1 MAKDRSSEAHTPNLI
16 TDRRKIAEK
25 EAENALKQFDQS
37 MAELQKCIKSGQFK
51 LKPSLLLKLNR
62 TALDGISS
70 FAGNYRP
77 AGVDISGSNHIPL
90 NAEEVPSAVEDMCE
104 YVNDQWDRQTAVHL
118 AAYVLWRLNWIH
130 PFVDGNGR
138 TARAISYLVLCAKL
152 KTRLPGKNTI
162 PEQISEN
169 KKPYYEAL
177 ESADQYQKNK
187 VIDVS
192 ALESMLKAQLAKQLI
207 AVHESATGSKLTVD
221 VVMAIEE
228 AGPTNKKGN
237 VVRWIEAHPVVV
249 GTVVTVAL
257 ALLGIMLSG

>member
-1 MAKDRSSEAHTPNLI
+1 MAKDRSSEAHTPTLI
-16 TDRRKIAEK
+16 TDRRQIAEK

-37 MAELQKCIKSGQFK
+37 MAELQKSIKSGQFK
-51 LKPSLLLKLNR
+51 LRPSLLLKLNR
-62 TALDGISS
+62 IALEGLSS

-77 AGVDISGSNHIPL
+77 AGVDISGSKHVPI
-90 NAEEVPSAVEDMCE
+90 NAEEVPGAVEEMCD

-138 TARAISYLVLCAKL
+138 TARAVSYLVLCAKL

-177 ESADQYQKNK
+177 ESADQYQKSK

-192 ALESMLKAQLAKQLI
+192 ALENMLKAQLAKQLI
-207 AVHESATGSKLTVD
+207 AVHESATGSRLTTDAAVTT
-221 VVMAIEE
+221 E
-228 AGPTNKKGN
+228 AAGSSAKSAS
-237 VVRWIEAHPVVV
+237 VVRWIEAHPVVI
-249 GTVVTVAL
+249 GTVVTIAL
-257 ALLGIMLSG
+257 AIIGMMLSR